1 MHTLVANH
9 LIDDET
15 LFTVS
20 SETEKIVNDC
30 PLTYQCDYQRDPSA
44 LIPNT
49 LLLCNRNP
57 CSPAGELALNYSN
70 LADMFWTGWIKEHI
84 PTLQERQ
91 RWLSPKRN
99 FSSGRPSLNCR

>member
-15 LFTVS
+15 LLIVS

-30 PLTYQCDYQRDPSA
+30 PLTYQCDCQRDPSA
-44 LIPNT
+44 LMPNT

-70 LADMFWTGWIKEHI
+70 LADMFWTGWIKEHRGGS
-84 PTLQERQ
+84 LQNAILAVGDLVLIVDE
-91 RWLSPKRN
+91 
-99 FSSGRPSLNCR
+99 SLL